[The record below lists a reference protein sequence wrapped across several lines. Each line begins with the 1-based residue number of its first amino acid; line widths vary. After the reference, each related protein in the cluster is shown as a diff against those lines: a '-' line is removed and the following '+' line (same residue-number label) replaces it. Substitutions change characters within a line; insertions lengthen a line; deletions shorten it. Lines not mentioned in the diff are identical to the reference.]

1 MFSKRKAPLFSDE
14 NHSFGNV
21 TQTKVGSTAL
31 VTNIY
36 GSNNGLLQ
44 KSEYANG
51 DAIRYQYNKSGL
63 VTGIYQDNDT
73 ESLYR
78 TFAWDYSSNGTPRV
92 HKDGVTALKYDYSYD
107 SIGRLIRTDISNST
121 SNAYVGSTEYGYDV
135 RNNLTSISNDIGGIN
150 YLQEYAY
157 YDIGTDNSEAAAKD
171 NLPTKYKA
179 LSKETVYTYNTLNQ
193 LIDVNFNTT
202 TDVNKHYVY
211 NNYTDAN
218 GNKFYTNQ
226 LNCET
231 LNGTSYHYSY
241 DNVGNI
247 TEIKKGTGYGTTTSD
262 YRTYEYDV
270 LDRLVVE
277 KNNTNKQV
285 VTYTYNHLGNITQKQ
300 IDTYTNTT
308 LTGTPTTKVI
318 TYNYGND
325 GKTGWNYLLT
335 SYDADSDGVVDTNER
350 ILYDGIGNPLT
361 YRGATLA
368 WYGRQLRSFT
378 KNGIT
383 STMTYDAD
391 GLRSSKTVAG
401 VKTEY
406 QYVGDKLFYE
416 KRGDG
421 NSFYYFYDS
430 YGKLSAI
437 YHHKNGDKTAYHV
450 VTNAQGDVIALYSW
464 TGTKVAEYS
473 YDAWGN
479 CTIVSDTS
487 GTDIATLNPMRYRS
501 YYYDSNLGLYYL
513 QSRYYDSEIGR
524 FINADGV
531 IDGIGGD
538 VRGYNM
544 YAYCM
549 NNPVNMTDGSGHWPK
564 WLSGVVNVV
573 SGVTQMVAGATLG
586 ATVGWTGIGAVAA
599 GLLIANGA
607 ATATQGVGQII
618 NDVTNSSVLR
628 EDNIVRS
635 SVQSSGEFIAGDIG
649 SDIAGLL
656 YDSSTILANAYAG
669 KIEIKNHMPQIVN
682 SKLFEING
690 GYGISIGQTSK
701 SNYGNVNLLYQNPSF
716 LKDYGIR
723 GGTFVSILNDTGE
736 CLFRIDW
743 DPKDGLHTQGR
754 WTK

>member
-1 MFSKRKAPLFSDE
+1 MKISLVLIP
-14 NHSFGNV
+14 SFV
-21 TQTKVGSTAL
+21 T
-31 VTNIY
+31 IY

-44 KSEYANG
+44 SSTYANG
-51 DAIRYQYNKSGL
+51 DAIRYQYNNAGL
-63 VTGIYQDNDT
+63 VTGIYQDNNT

-107 SIGRLIRTDISNST
+107 SIGRLIRTDISNSST
-121 SNAYVGSTEYGYDV
+121 SAYVGSTEYGYDV

-150 YLQEYAY
+150 YLQEYSY
-157 YDIGTDNSEAAAKD
+157 SKNDLNSGSENDAKD

-247 TEIKKGTGYGTTTSD
+247 TEIEKGTGYGTTTSD

-437 YHHKNGDKTAYHV
+437 YHHVNGNKTAYHV

-487 GTDIATLNPMRYRS
+487 GTGIATLNPMRYRS

-524 FINADGV
+524 FINADNQ
-531 IDGIGGD
+531 ISTTD
-538 VRGYNM
+538 VTGLNLFS
-544 YAYCM
+544 YCG
-549 NNPVNMTDGSGHWPK
+549 NNPINRVDPTGHAWYH
-564 WLSGVVNVV
+564 WAIGAAVV
-573 SGVTQMVAGATLG
+573 AACAI
-586 ATVGWTGIGAVAA
+586 ATVVTCGGFAT
-599 GLLIANGA
+599 A
-607 ATATQGVGQII
+607 ATAVCMVSSGIAAATTASTIAAGAFIGSATVYGLAALSAACSSNSVEEFNDQGNWGTVAATALGGLMGGYDGYTMSKPQTPTN
-618 NDVTNSSVLR
+618 NDISRGSTGRTEPLNLN
-628 EDNIVRS
+628 EQLAMEQVRS
-635 SVQSSGEFIAGDIG
+635 NPSAGTPITSITLNDPRWPSSEGWVKMQQIVPTSHGDIN
-649 SDIAGLL
+649 IHYVYNQTLNL
-656 YDSSTILANAYAG
+656 YDDF
-669 KIEIKNHMPQIVN
+669 KFCP
-682 SKLFEING
+682 
-690 GYGISIGQTSK
+690 
-701 SNYGNVNLLYQNPSF
+701 
-716 LKDYGIR
+716 
-723 GGTFVSILNDTGE
+723 
-736 CLFRIDW
+736 
-743 DPKDGLHTQGR
+743 
-754 WTK
+754 